1 MISTETKP
9 RIYVAC
15 LASYNS
21 GILHG
26 AWFDASSDV
35 DEMQAAINAVIESS
49 PVPDAEE
56 WAFHDYEGFG
66 RLHEWQCL
74 DSIAEMVEMYEQY
87 GQGPVV
93 AYCEHHDGWN
103 ESHFTESYQG
113 VCRNYEWDRKCWLL
127 TAFYDGI
134 HLTGSELAFFEQ
146 YADDDK
152 IAREMGWDY
161 TFVDHHQ
168 KGVNGDGVAHIFRDC

>member
-35 DEMQAAINAVIESS
+35 DEMQSAIDAVLKSS

-56 WAFHDYEGFG
+56 WAFHDHEGLG
-66 RLHEWQCL
+66 RLHEYQCL

-87 GQGPVV
+87 GQGAVV

-103 ESHFTESYQG
+103 ESHFVESYQG
-113 VCRNYEWDRKCWLL
+113 IVGDYDFDRKCWLL
-127 TAFYDGI
+127 DSFYDCI
-134 HLTGSELAFFEQ
+134 HLTGSDLEFFKQ
-146 YADDDK
+146 YADDDQ
-152 IAREMGWDY
+152 IAREMGHDY
-161 TFVDHHQ
+161 TFVSGHHR
-168 KGVNGDGVAHIFRDC
+168 GADVAHIFRGC

>member
-26 AWFDASSDV
+26 AWFDASTDV

-56 WAFHDYEGFG
+56 WAFHDYEGLG
-66 RLHEWQCL
+66 QLEEYEDL
-74 DSIAEMVEMYEQY
+74 DTIAERLEAYEEY
-87 GQGPVV
+87 ERGPVE
-93 AYCEHHDGWN
+93 AYISNHYEWN
-103 ESHFTESYQG
+103 ESHFQDSFVG
-113 VCRNYEWDRKCWLL
+113 VVLDCQWEQDDWLVRQFMECL
-127 TAFYDGI
+127 P
-134 HLTGSELAFFEQ
+134 LTGDDRDFFEQ
-146 YADDDK
+146 WADEAK
-152 IAREMGWDY
+152 IARTMRLDY
-161 TFVDHHQ
+161 TFVS
-168 KGVNGDGVAHIFRDC
+168 GDDQTAYIFRSC

>member
-26 AWFDASSDV
+26 AWFDASTDV

-56 WAFHDYEGFG
+56 WAFHDYEGMG
-66 RLHEWQCL
+66 RLEEYEDL
-74 DSIAEMVEMYEQY
+74 DTIAETIAAYEEY
-87 GQGPVV
+87 EQGPVE
-93 AYCEHHDGWN
+93 AYISNHGEWN
-103 ESHFTESYQG
+103 ESHFQDSFVGEVNDYQWDIDAWLVEQFMLG
-113 VCRNYEWDRKCWLL
+113 V
-127 TAFYDGI
+127 
-134 HLTGSELAFFEQ
+134 HLTGDDREYFEQ
-146 YADDDK
+146 WADEDK
-152 IAREMGWDY
+152 IARTMKHDY
-161 TFVDHHQ
+161 TFVSGED
-168 KGVNGDGVAHIFRDC
+168 KVAYIFRDC

>member
-26 AWFDASSDV
+26 AWFDASANV
-35 DEMQAAINAVIESS
+35 DDMQAAIDAVIASS

-103 ESHFTESYQG
+103 EEHFTNSFVGEVNDYPWDKEAWLVEQFMLG
-113 VCRNYEWDRKCWLL
+113 V
-127 TAFYDGI
+127 
-134 HLTGSELAFFEQ
+134 HLTGEDREFFEGW
-146 YADDDK
+146 ADEAK
-152 IAREMGWDY
+152 IARTMAHDY
-161 TFVDHHQ
+161 TFVSGED
-168 KGVNGDGVAHIFRDC
+168 KVAYIFRDC

>member
-26 AWFDASSDV
+26 AWFDASAIAD
-35 DEMQAAINAVIESS
+35 DMQAAIDAVIASS

-66 RLHEWQCL
+66 RLHEYQCL
-74 DSIAEMVEMYEQY
+74 DSIAEMVEMYETY
-87 GQGPVV
+87 GQGPVM
-93 AYCEHHDGWN
+93 AYCDYHAEWS
-103 ESHFTESYQG
+103 EEHFTFSIVGE
-113 VCRNYEWDRKCWLL
+113 V
-127 TAFYDGI
+127 
-134 HLTGSELAFFEQ
+134 
-146 YADDDK
+146 
-152 IAREMGWDY
+152 
-161 TFVDHHQ
+161 
-168 KGVNGDGVAHIFRDC
+168 